1 MNATR
6 LFSQDAYPALSDP
19 IHTKQIKKGALNL
32 YLDPSYDV
40 PQLHEFIDAIRS
52 GDLSRVTQVDSSDY
66 ARVYRFELPGVAG
79 NNTFYYKEF
88 LFRSF
93 GDRLSVILRKSR
105 ARRAWDGAQ
114 LLLANC
120 FLTATPVCM
129 GEERRLGIVKR
140 SFMVTEAVGDAQSV
154 DSFIKKNYPVATDQK
169 SMLMKRKFL
178 QHLGMTVGRMHHL
191 GIFQGDLRPG
201 NVLVQHG
208 DPPTISLIDNER
220 TRKYGKLPV
229 RKRVKNLVQINL
241 SLVPAITR
249 SDRARFFSAYLEEN
263 PDLMGNKKKWQEMV
277 LSKTR
282 SRMMLKGWRYPSPNR
297 TTD

>member
-1 MNATR
+1 
-6 LFSQDAYPALSDP
+6 
-19 IHTKQIKKGALNL
+19 
-32 YLDPSYDV
+32 
-40 PQLHEFIDAIRS
+40 
-52 GDLSRVTQVDSSDY
+52 
-66 ARVYRFELPGVAG
+66 
-79 NNTFYYKEF
+79 
-88 LFRSF
+88 
-93 GDRLSVILRKSR
+93 
-105 ARRAWDGAQ
+105 
-114 LLLANC
+114 
-120 FLTATPVCM
+120 
-129 GEERRLGIVKR
+129 
-140 SFMVTEAVGDAQSV
+140 MVTKAVGDAQSV
-154 DSFIKKNYPVATDQK
+154 DSFIKTNYPVGTDRE

-208 DPPTISLIDNER
+208 DPPIISLIDNER
-220 TRKYGKLPV
+220 TRKYEKLPD

-263 PDLMGNKKKWQEMV
+263 RDLKNDKKKWQEMV